1 MTELDNF
8 LNLSNDYF
16 SLSCKKCTFRIE
28 ETLKTNGQPHKILT
42 VYPVNNEIINYAF
55 SGSQGL
61 CLTTPH
67 GSLQNKNVLGS
78 LISLPATNVKKVLGF
93 FEEHG
98 YLLPISPEG
107 TEIDI
112 AALVEVLNRI
122 KATVLLMTALEK
134 PSLDYKQ
141 ILHLT
146 LYLLLGTQVT
156 LNGTARITY
165 STYRHPFHDGIR
177 NQAAIDSLQQSSET
191 ESITV
196 KDMIYAPSYE
206 LNPDEYDDISNG
218 ETFTYDYPGI
228 NDTLYRQVTIAYK
241 NNNIQSRNLR
251 LMIEFLFHYMH
262 SVGVIKAVTFE
273 GGIEYYGSPDFS
285 KFDSQ
290 LKKVAVLIARL
301 VLSGEINHNTRS
313 IKPFYNPNSLEPSW
327 KAPSLLSALYFSIFY
342 MKPGS
347 EIYRKCANPSCHKY
361 FLVKTSNSRKKY
373 CCDNCRNANNQRSH
387 RIKVQK
393 SK

>member
-8 LNLSNDYF
+8 FNLSNDYF

-28 ETLKTNGQPHKILT
+28 EVLKTDGQIHKILT
-42 VYPVNNEIINYAF
+42 AYPVNDEIINYAF
-55 SGSQGL
+55 SGSLGL
-61 CLTTPH
+61 CLTTPY
-67 GSLQNKNVLGS
+67 GSLQNKNVLGT

-112 AALVEVLNRI
+112 VALVEVLNRI
-122 KATVLLMTALEK
+122 KTTVLLMTALEK
-134 PSLDYKQ
+134 PSLDYDQ
-141 ILHLT
+141 ILHFA

-156 LNGTARITY
+156 LNGTAQISY
-165 STYRHPFHDGIR
+165 STYRHPFHDCIR
-177 NQAAIDSLQQSSET
+177 SQVAIDSWHQSSEA
-191 ESITV
+191 EVITV
-196 KDMIYAPSYE
+196 KDMIYAKLYE
-206 LNPDEYDDISNG
+206 LNADEYDDISHG

-228 NDTLYRQVTIAYK
+228 NDTLYRQLTIAYK
-241 NNNIQSRNLR
+241 NNNIKSRNLR

-285 KFDSQ
+285 KFDNP
-290 LKKVAVLIARL
+290 LKSAAVLIARL
-301 VLSGEINHNTRS
+301 ILSGEINHNTRS
-313 IKPFYNPNSLEPSW
+313 IKPFYSPNSLEPSW
-327 KAPSLLSALYFSIFY
+327 KASSLLSALYFSIFY